1 MKEAICEA
9 LFYTFGQT
17 FQEYFEIKIDNQRGG
32 LSPVEVQNI
41 LQIYQ
46 MGLMSKELA
55 IRKLNPNMTDQ
66 ELQDELM
73 SLEMDKQQQ
82 MMEQESPAMSSP
94 QDTAGGVEQG
104 NTINE

>member
-1 MKEAICEA
+1 VCEA

-17 FQEYFEIKIDNQRGG
+17 FEDYFEIKIENQRGG

-55 IRKLNPNMTDQ
+55 IRKLNPNMTEQ
-66 ELQDELM
+66 ELQEELANIDI
-73 SLEMDKQQQ
+73 DKQLQ
-82 MMEQESPAMSSP
+82 MQEQMESPSMVSP

-104 NTINE
+104 NTLNE

>member
-17 FQEYFEIKIDNQRGG
+17 FQDYFEIKIDNQRGG

-82 MMEQESPAMSSP
+82 MMDQESPAMSSP
-94 QDTAGGVEQG
+94 QATAGGVEQG